1 MWWSLQTPFT
11 NKATFTASRDN
22 DMRKIRE
29 GLSSSRQQCLSG
41 WALVK
46 TKLQNVYMVH
56 LSWVWWRVCSL
67 MELPC
72 YNTLLVVGP
81 TVFALPGLPGGKN
94 EASHIAAKG
103 SRCQAG
109 ASLHH
114 RPWRLHRIPAPS
126 QHIVSILFPLTV
138 RNVRNYCFHFRIFFH
153 YMDMSKMFPC
163 SVDPPL

>member
-1 MWWSLQTPFT
+1 MSSCEDKVAKCLYGALILSLVESVQLDGTPLLQHF
-11 NKATFTASRDN
+11 ASGRP
-22 DMRKIRE
+22 
-29 GLSSSRQQCLSG
+29 
-41 WALVK
+41 
-46 TKLQNVYMVH
+46 H
-56 LSWVWWRVCSL
+56 SL
-67 MELPC
+67 C
-72 YNTLLVVGP
+72 T
-81 TVFALPGLPGGKN
+81 GLPGGKN
-94 EASHIAAKG
+94 EAPHIAAKG

-138 RNVRNYCFHFRIFFH
+138 RNVRNYCFYFRIFFH